1 MKHLSDID
9 FKNFM
14 NLSRK
19 CIARLCSFLVNDTTL
34 TSDSPLCFR
43 RNRLEW

>member
-14 NLSRK
+14 NVFRK
-19 CIARLCSFLVNDTTL
+19 CIARLCSFLINDTTL
-34 TSDSPLCFR
+34 TSDSPLRFR
-43 RNRLEW
+43 RNRLER